1 MAESDII
8 QYFRTY
14 APKVWG
20 KAKNDYDVQI
30 STTAAPYI
38 PYVDAARKFYELKT
52 QEILFHRDRSGWLE
66 DRKPSCVITEKSICW
81 LDEEDGGCI
90 LNWSEV
96 ENVEFKGTQFIF
108 YLRERTDTGGYQ
120 YVGIDG
126 LNFYKTN
133 PPQQAIINNLVK
145 FFSKIVEL
153 AAPEE
158 AKSDIVIDE
167 IDKNEDNPQKIIDI
181 ALDAVEDCPDIAG
194 YLNFEIGRNYYRLD
208 KFSQA
213 IRYLK
218 AADGNTNVYFQ
229 TWINLLLGELLANNP
244 SKVQESRNHRLL
256 AAKGDSSLIID
267 DSDEDENEENI
278 SAPELALNELEQFD
292 INYFSNIESHPH
304 AEHKLIYAVP
314 SIADLSTL
322 AQNQMMVTTVNVL
335 RNAHLAFDM
344 GHPVAKQLYV
354 AHPYNRKRLIPF
366 ENYELEFIEDR
377 VREFCAIAA
386 SLGATEISIKAV
398 NTEDVAEETKAD
410 ANISAHI
417 DTISA
422 SGQAGLSGSVSNKL
436 LTQLSRSIG
445 IHQELKPINRPS
457 LPPKDELV
465 WFDHEPRWQRLVK
478 QRLSGSLL
486 RHSERIDTRSS
497 RVVEGSAMLDLQG
510 EIQSVY
516 ADLGMHFTADIA
528 SRYETQTNA
537 VLEINVE
544 FHPIDA
550 NGDLACN
557 HVDAQPDDIH
567 EKILPDNETIENRD
581 NQENATSLFSAIKKL
596 FK

>member
-30 STTAAPYI
+30 STSAAPYI
-38 PYVDAARKFYELKT
+38 PYVDAARKLYELKT
-52 QEILFHRDRSGWLE
+52 QEILFHRDRSGWLD
-66 DRKPSCVITEKSICW
+66 DRKPSCVITEESICW
-81 LDEEDGGCI
+81 IDENNEGCT

-96 ENVEFKGTQFIF
+96 ETVEFKGTQFMF

-126 LNFYKTN
+126 LNFFKTN
-133 PPQQAIINNLVK
+133 PPQQALINNLVK
-145 FFSKIVEL
+145 FFSQIAEL
-153 AAPEE
+153 AAPKTS
-158 AKSDIVIDE
+158 KSDIVIDE
-167 IDKNEDNPQKIIDI
+167 IDNNEDNPQKIIDI
-181 ALDAVEDCPDIAG
+181 AAEAIEDCPDITG
-194 YLNFEIGRNYYRLD
+194 YLNFEIGRNYYRLN

-213 IRYLK
+213 IRYLR
-218 AADGNTNVYFQ
+218 AADGYTDGYYQ
-229 TWINLLLGELLANNP
+229 TWINLLLGELLANDS

-267 DSDEDENEENI
+267 NSDEDKGEEDVL
-278 SAPELALNELEQFD
+278 ATELALNELEQFD
-292 INYFSNIESHPH
+292 ISYFSDIESHPH
-304 AEHKLIYAVP
+304 SEHKLIYAVP
-314 SIADLSTL
+314 SIVELSSL
-322 AQNQMMVTTVNVL
+322 SQNQMMVTTVNVL
-335 RNAHLAFDM
+335 RNTNLVFDM

-354 AHPYNRKRLIPF
+354 VHPYNRKRLIPF

-386 SLGATEISIKAV
+386 SLGATEISIRAV
-398 NTEDVAEETKAD
+398 NSEDVTEETN
-410 ANISAHI
+410 ANAKISGHV
-417 DTISA
+417 DTIYV
-422 SGQAGLSGSVSNKL
+422 SGQADMSGSVSNKL

-445 IHQELKPINRPS
+445 IHQVLKPIKRPE
-457 LPPKDELV
+457 LPPKEELV

-478 QRLSGSLL
+478 QRLSGSLQ

-497 RVVEGSAMLDLQG
+497 RVVEGSAMIDLQG

-544 FHPIDA
+544 FHPIDT
-550 NGDLACN
+550 NGDLVRN
-557 HVDAQPDDIH
+557 QDDGHKGEIH
-567 EKILPDNETIENRD
+567 EEILPDNMTIENRD
-581 NQENATSLFSAIKKL
+581 NQKNDTSLFSTIKKL